1 MAAKRFATP
10 ALSDAPAPAKVTT
23 RFFDGSASRWKRM
36 LRYYI
41 TDRHAAGGT
50 EALLGFV
57 QRAMHEGVERIQIRE
72 KDLSARDLCALAR
85 RILVLPNPRAT
96 RILVNSRADVAL
108 ASGAHGVHLPSN
120 SIGPRTL
127 RTIAPPG
134 FLIGVSAHN
143 LDELRAAETEG
154 ADFVVFSP
162 IFETAS
168 KAAYGPPQ
176 GLDRLREA
184 VRAVTIPVLA
194 LGGVTMQNAAECL
207 AAGAA
212 GIAGISLFQHFAV
225 PTKTPAITRCSA
237 PGSDE

>member
-1 MAAKRFATP
+1 
-10 ALSDAPAPAKVTT
+10 
-23 RFFDGSASRWKRM
+23 M

-57 QRAMHEGVERIQIRE
+57 ERALRDGIERIQIRE

-85 RILVLPNPRAT
+85 RILALPNPHAT

-108 ASGAHGVHLPSN
+108 ACGAHGVHLPSN
-120 SIGPRTL
+120 SISPRTL
-127 RTIAPPG
+127 HAITPSG
-134 FLIGVSAHN
+134 YLIGVSAHH
-143 LDELRAAETEG
+143 LDELRAAEREG
-154 ADFVVFSP
+154 ADFAVFSP

-176 GLDRLREA
+176 GLERLREA
-184 VRAVTIPVLA
+184 VRAVKLPVLA
-194 LGGVTMQNAAECL
+194 LGGVTAQNAPQCL

-212 GIAGISLFQHFAV
+212 GIAGISLFQ
-225 PTKTPAITRCSA
+225 R
-237 PGSDE
+237 